1 MIACVLNYSDYMGD
15 YLILILFFGNGG
27 AGDPYILF
35 ARNLVHTGSYVI
47 LLLVLF
53 DSSSHSVSS
62 K

>member
-47 LLLVLF
+47 LFRVSF
-53 DSSSHSVSS
+53 DSADQS
-62 K
+62 KYSK